1 MDNSR
6 KIVVDLLEQV
16 LNQGAYSN
24 IVLGSKLNK
33 SDLNDK
39 DKALVTEILYGTL
52 KYKYSIDKILNY
64 YLKNGFDG
72 VEPLV
77 INILRISIYQIKYL
91 NKVPEFAVVNEAVE
105 LAKKNVS
112 IGASKLINGVLRNY
126 LRGKDINYCITKNKI
141 EILCY
146 KYSFA
151 KWMVKLVI
159 RQYGEEV
166 GEKIL
171 SGLNEI
177 PNITFRVNTL
187 KITSEKALEELVT
200 LGYDASKG
208 YICSEAITVSKGK
221 SIEKNPLFV
230 EGKITVQDESA
241 MLVAKVMDLTFGLKV
256 LDLCSAPGG
265 KATHI
270 SELLQNTGRIDAYDI
285 YKHKLLLVKSNA
297 ERLGITNLHCNE
309 FDATILNKKLENTG
323 DRVLIDVPCS
333 GFGIIRK
340 KPEIKWTKNK
350 AELKDIIEIQRKVMR
365 NASRYVKVGGKLL
378 YSTCTLNKEENEEN
392 IKWFLDEFP
401 GYKVEPIFL
410 GKYGN
415 LIYNIDGSVTIIPNQ
430 SMDGF
435 FMAKFIR
442 IG

>member
-16 LNQGAYSN
+16 LSEGAYSN
-24 IVLGSKLNK
+24 IALGSKLNK

-52 KYKYSIDKILNY
+52 KYKYTIDKILNY
-64 YLKNGFDG
+64 YLRNGFDK
-72 VEPLV
+72 VEPRV

-91 NKVPEFAVVNEAVE
+91 DKIPEFAVVNEAVE
-105 LAKKNVS
+105 LAKKHVS

-126 LRGKDINYCITKNKI
+126 LRGKDINYCVTNNKI
-141 EILCY
+141 ETLCY

-151 KWMVKLVI
+151 KWMVKLFI

-171 SGLNEI
+171 SGLNEV

-187 KITSEKALEELVT
+187 KATNENALKELMD

-208 YICSEAITVSKGK
+208 YICSEAVTISKGK

-230 EGKITVQDESA
+230 EGKLTVQDESA
-241 MLVAKVMDLTFGLKV
+241 MLVAKAMDLTPGLTV

-270 SELLQNTGRIDAYDI
+270 SELLNNTGRIEAYDI
-285 YKHKLLLVKSNA
+285 YKHKLLLIKSNA
-297 ERLGITNLHCNE
+297 DRLGITNLYCNE
-309 FDATILNKKLENTG
+309 FDATIFNENLENVG

-350 AELKDIIEIQRKVMR
+350 AQLKDIVEIQRAIMK
-365 NASRYVKVGGKLL
+365 NASKYVKLGGKLL
-378 YSTCTLNKEENEEN
+378 YSTCTLNQEENEDN
-392 IKWFLDEFP
+392 IKWFLDSFP
-401 GYKVEPIFL
+401 GYKIQEIFF
-410 GKYGN
+410 GKYEN
-415 LIYNIDGSVTIIPNQ
+415 LIYNIDGSITIIPNQ
-430 SMDGF
+430 AMDGF